1 MKLISIFAL
10 FTLLVVTVRGAWWAA
25 AAQPVILGF
34 GALLT
39 AFNQDILDI

>member
-1 MKLISIFAL
+1 MKLISIFVLITQAL
-10 FTLLVVTVRGAWWAA
+10 TVRGAWWAA